1 MKVHLLG
8 LLFCLVGLGCSSGG
22 APDAAATACQNS
34 PITPGSD
41 VDVSPFQTNMAAL
54 SSDSSVQVV
63 LVESN
68 PSPPP
73 VAVQTT
79 WTIQVNDGS
88 GNPLPNATV
97 AVPLPYMPFHG
108 HYTDQTPTVQQGSN
122 GQWTIS
128 DLYFFM
134 PGVWQITIQ
143 VTNNGAQ
150 EDALFHLCLG

>member
-1 MKVHLLG
+1 MKLHLLG
-8 LLFCLVGLGCSSGG
+8 LFVSLAGLGCSSGG
-22 APDAAATACQNS
+22 APDAATTACQSS
-34 PITPGSD
+34 PIAPGSD
-41 VDVSPFQTNMAAL
+41 VIVSPFQTNMAAL
-54 SSDSSVQVV
+54 SSNSSVQVV

-73 VAVQTT
+73 VEVQTT

-108 HYTDQTPTVQQGSN
+108 HYTDQQPSVQQGSN

-128 DLYFFM
+128 NLYFFM
-134 PGVWQITIQ
+134 PGVWQITVQ
-143 VTNNGAQ
+143 VTNNSDV
-150 EDALFHLCLG
+150 EDVLFHLCLD